1 MIVEHMGRPDRGRGV
16 VEGQHHLIEIVVSG
30 GPEMSAPRMVERGD
44 GLVLV
49 LEEGLE
55 LGQRHRTVG

>member
-1 MIVEHMGRPDRGRGV
+1 VIVDHMGRPARGRGV
-16 VEGQHHLIEIVVSG
+16 VEGQHHLIEIVVGG
-30 GPEMSAPRMVERGD
+30 GPEMPAPRIVERGD

-55 LGQRHRTVG
+55 LGRATGP